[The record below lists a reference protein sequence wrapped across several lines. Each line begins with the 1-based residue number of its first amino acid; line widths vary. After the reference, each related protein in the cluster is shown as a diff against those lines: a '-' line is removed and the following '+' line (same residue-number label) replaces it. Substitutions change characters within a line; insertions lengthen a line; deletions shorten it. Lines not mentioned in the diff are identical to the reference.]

1 MNYFR
6 SLELRIIIK
15 ILKVIER
22 FTVKQIKT

>member
-6 SLELRIIIK
+6 PLELRIIIK